1 MIHRI
6 SVRFCRCFVL
16 LCVGAP
22 LVTSLSN
29 CAKSGK
35 ESSTQLQYVSE
46 IQDGRSVN
54 SMAFSPDGQL
64 LACGGGELTKS
75 GEVKLWN
82 TQTGTL
88 LRTLAG
94 HSDSVNSVAFSGDGK
109 LVASGSGINVISSS
123 DSVVTLSGTVSEL
136 KLWDAANGQLL
147 HNLNPQGGVSAVALS
162 VDGKALASG
171 GGDKSVSLWDI
182 QSGQLKQ
189 KLIGHEGVITAIVF
203 SPDGM
208 TLASGSTDLTV
219 KLWNS
224 QTGEL
229 LRTLKDHQFLVTS
242 VAFSPD
248 GKTLATGSASVHAMG
263 GPISGRTRL
272 WNVETGTLTR
282 ASTEMANLVTSVSFS
297 PDGTTLVSS
306 TRAGWIY
313 FDNAET
319 GETTRLETPEGSNFR
334 DAKTGQARTIPPEGG
349 ARSYE
354 VNAIAFSPD
363 GKVLAAA
370 RSDKI
375 IKFFKTSPL

>member
-1 MIHRI
+1 MAHRI
-6 SVRFCRCFVL
+6 LVRFCRCFVL

-22 LVTSLSN
+22 LVASLSN
-29 CAKSGK
+29 CTQSGK
-35 ESSTQLQYVSE
+35 ETTTQLHYVSE

-54 SMAFSPDGQL
+54 SLAFSPDGKV

-88 LRTLAG
+88 LRTLGG
-94 HSDSVNSVAFSGDGK
+94 HSDSVTSVAFSGDGK

-123 DSVVTLSGTVSEL
+123 DSVVTLGRTVSEL
-136 KLWDAANGQLL
+136 KLWDAGKGQLL
-147 HNLNPQGGVSAVALS
+147 HNLNPPGGVSAVAFS
-162 VDGKALASG
+162 ADGKALASG
-171 GGDKSVSLWDI
+171 GGDKSVSLWDV
-182 QSGQLKQ
+182 QSGQLRR
-189 KLIGHEGVITAIVF
+189 KLTGHEGVITAIVF
-203 SPDGM
+203 SPDGE

-219 KLWNS
+219 RLWNAQS
-224 QTGEL
+224 GEL
-229 LRTLKDHQFLVTS
+229 LKTFKDHQFLITS
-242 VAFSPD
+242 IAFSPD
-248 GKTLATGSASVHAMG
+248 GKTVATGSALVHQLG

-272 WNVETGTLTR
+272 WNVQTGELTR

-297 PDGTTLVSS
+297 PDGKTLVSS

-313 FDNAET
+313 FDDVDT

-334 DAKTGQARTIPPEGG
+334 DAKTGQARTIAPEGG

-375 IKFFKTSPL
+375 IKFFKAA